1 MMLSI
6 YEWLFGKDTTLT
18 ESKIEEDCSGLQD
31 PDLPQAFCRETIG
44 FPISNPQW
52 EEAKVKDDKKK
63 ERMKLRLNLQS
74 PKPVKP
80 FRLVNGARPGLQSLR
95 SANVSYKDVLMR

>member
-63 ERMKLRLNLQS
+63 ERIKLRLNLQS

-80 FRLVNGARPGLQSLR
+80 FRLVNG
-95 SANVSYKDVLMR
+95 NMSYKDVLMK